1 MKNWINPYNDLSLRK
16 NCAVF
21 FMAVS
26 LTGCST
32 IPTALNPVDWYKGAR
47 DTIMGDNV
55 EKKEKSEQNNG
66 RELGKKED
74 DGFAKL
80 SSVPARPKT
89 LSSAERKA
97 IKGGL
102 VADHDASRK
111 YSSEI
116 VGRQSKAGN
125 LSTLSQV
132 TIESSMKP
140 PSTQEALKPDV
151 VVKSGRTSNAKP
163 ELVKKYLVPP
173 KPITIRPYKNK
184 TKLSSE
190 VLKPALSSKLSL
202 SQQPKLKKLP
212 KFNPNPPRIGIVPGF
227 DEDLASNQT
236 IVVSGS
242 GIQLLNLSERG
253 RGKSYRLPPSSS
265 NISMVDLSFQKNEK
279 TFKKSYQIATILF
292 RNGSSRVGKK
302 DRRVLRKVIS
312 EYKKVGGRLRIVGHA
327 SSRSATND
335 PIRHKMTNFHV
346 SAARAERVAK
356 ELLKMGVRADKLFVG
371 SVSDRDPR
379 YYEYMPSGEAGNRR
393 AEIFIDLL

>member
-1 MKNWINPYNDLSLRK
+1 MKNWVNPYNDLSLRR
-16 NCAVF
+16 NCVVF

-111 YSSEI
+111 YSSEV

-132 TIESSMKP
+132 KIESSMKP
-140 PSTQEALKPDV
+140 LSTQEALKPDV

-163 ELVKKYLVPP
+163 ELAKKYLVPP

-184 TKLSSE
+184 TKFA
-190 VLKPALSSKLSL
+190 VIDI
-202 SQQPKLKKLP
+202 KK
-212 KFNPNPPRIGIVPGF
+212 
-227 DEDLASNQT
+227 
-236 IVVSGS
+236 
-242 GIQLLNLSERG
+242 
-253 RGKSYRLPPSSS
+253 
-265 NISMVDLSFQKNEK
+265 
-279 TFKKSYQIATILF
+279 
-292 RNGSSRVGKK
+292 
-302 DRRVLRKVIS
+302 
-312 EYKKVGGRLRIVGHA
+312 YK
-327 SSRSATND
+327 
-335 PIRHKMTNFHV
+335 
-346 SAARAERVAK
+346 
-356 ELLKMGVRADKLFVG
+356 
-371 SVSDRDPR
+371 
-379 YYEYMPSGEAGNRR
+379 
-393 AEIFIDLL
+393 